1 MNNVYTSGG
10 LNPSDDAAVAYAAR
24 AYASI
29 RKQKTDCQNIAA
41 NTGISFEYVS
51 LIKAYIF
58 YAKHE
63 LLDGIDYFWPCYEM
77 AESWRRLSAKGGR
90 HIQPH
95 DRLLLQ
101 HEWLEI
107 HYIMQGMSQIEAHSL
122 ACQTFD
128 YPTASNAFYA
138 RNLGTQHRSN

>member
-1 MNNVYTSGG
+1 MSNVYISGG
-10 LNPSDDAAVAYAAR
+10 LNPSDDAAVAHAFR

-41 NTGISFEYVS
+41 NTGMSFECVS

-63 LLDGIDYFWPCYEM
+63 LLEGIDYFWPCYEM

-95 DRLLLQ
+95 DRLLQ
-101 HEWLEI
+101 HELLEI
-107 HYIMQGMSQIEAHSL
+107 QYITRGISQIEAHSL

-138 RNLGTQHRSN
+138 RNLST

>member
-1 MNNVYTSGG
+1 MSNVYISGG
-10 LNPSDDAAVAYAAR
+10 LNPSDDAAVAHAFR

-41 NTGISFEYVS
+41 NTGMSFECVS

-63 LLDGIDYFWPCYEM
+63 LLEGIDYFWPCYEM

-101 HEWLEI
+101 HELLEI
-107 HYIMQGMSQIEAHSL
+107 QYITRGISQIEAHSL

-138 RNLGTQHRSN
+138 RNLST

>member
-1 MNNVYTSGG
+1 MSNVYISGG
-10 LNPSDDAAVAYAAR
+10 LNPSDDAAVAHAFR

-41 NTGISFEYVS
+41 NTGMSFECVS

-63 LLDGIDYFWPCYEM
+63 LLEGIDYFWPCYEM

-101 HEWLEI
+101 HELLEI
-107 HYIMQGMSQIEAHSL
+107 QCITRGISQIEAHSL

-138 RNLGTQHRSN
+138 RNLST